1 MPSHCDHLVSA
12 FTAGL
17 VPIQDSNKESYRKRD
32 WTAVG
37 GNRSQTGNNTS
48 AIGNSSRGAAGK
60 QQGVGYLR
68 GNVSNPG
75 KAFEEAL

>member
-1 MPSHCDHLVSA
+1 MPSHCDDLVSA

-17 VPIQDSNKESYRKRD
+17 APTQDSNKETYRKLD
-32 WTAVG
+32 LSAVG

-48 AIGNSSRGAAGK
+48 KIGNSSRAAAGK